1 MKKEYLNTIL
11 GATCYLATIPAVA
24 FGIVGL
30 AESTQAA
37 GLYKVA
43 GIALGVSE
51 LVMAMLL

>member
-30 AESTQAA
+30 AESAQAA
-37 GLYKVA
+37 GL
-43 GIALGVSE
+43 ALGVSA